1 VPRLKD
7 LLSGAADTASQLLIA
22 AVALTVVGIIIIAVG
37 VFEEWGPTRFF
48 GAGLISVGG
57 VLGGLAVGFSEP
69 LRDGLRERLSAWRMQ
84 IAIVVAL
91 IVGGPAVVAT
101 ISGALGPLTG
111 GGDASDT
118 LLVVLGALLGLI
130 LAAATIAAGV
140 IAVLAVHRRV
150 GVRTESMQDAEEG
163 QA

>member
-1 VPRLKD
+1 M
-7 LLSGAADTASQLLIA
+7 SGEANSVKQLLIA
-22 AVALTVVGIIIIAVG
+22 AVVLTVVGIAIIAAG

-57 VLGGLAVGFSEP
+57 ILGGIAVGFSEP
-69 LRDGLRERLSAWRMQ
+69 LRGRLREWMGDRRLP
-84 IAIVVAL
+84 IGIVVAI

-101 ISGALGPLTG
+101 ISGALGPLIG

-118 LLVVLGALLGLI
+118 FLVVLGSLLGLI

-140 IAVLAVHRRV
+140 IAVLAIQRRSGNVHETAGNVEERR
-150 GVRTESMQDAEEG
+150 A
-163 QA
+163 